1 MKTLTFIPITL
12 MLTLPVE
19 AQESVVI
26 TFADGTTQTMSFD
39 EIPEITG
46 VTTEESFPDPVIAET
61 VVPGVTVTTD
71 DTGVVADITLAPVYG
86 QGQDT
91 GVVGD
96 GAAETVLGDAPETG
110 VTVRITEPVP
120 NPCCQPVPPPPPPP
134 PAIAE
139 MSFPGMNFETNKYAI
154 TPDGM
159 KRVDLVARIMVA
171 NPELRILVTGHT
183 DAVGSDHANQR
194 LSENRS
200 NSFRQALIDRHGI
213 APDRIETRGM
223 GESQPIES
231 NATEDGRYANR
242 RIVITPI

>member
-1 MKTLTFIPITL
+1 MKNLTFIPITL
-12 MLTLPVE
+12 MLTFPVA

-26 TFADGTTQTMSFD
+26 TFADGTTQTISFD

-46 VTTEESFPDPVIAET
+46 ITTKQSLPEPVIAET
-61 VVPGVTVTTD
+61 VVPGVIVTTD

-96 GAAETVLGDAPETG
+96 GAAEPVYGDAPKNG
-110 VTVRITEPVP
+110 VTVRITEPA
-120 NPCCQPVPPPPPPP
+120 PPPQPTPPRPP
-134 PAIAE
+134 IAE

-159 KRVDLVARIMVA
+159 KRVDLVATIMVA

-183 DAVGSDHANQR
+183 DNVGSEQANII

-200 NSFRQALIDRHGI
+200 SSFRQTLIDRHGI
-213 APDRIETRGM
+213 APDRIETRGL
-223 GESQPIES
+223 GESQPIEK
-231 NATEDGRYANR
+231 NDTEDGRYANR
-242 RIVITPI
+242 RIVITPL

>member
-1 MKTLTFIPITL
+1 MKNLTFIPIIF
-12 MLTLPVE
+12 MLTLPAQ

-26 TFADGTTQTMSFD
+26 TFADGTTQTMSLD

-46 VTTEESFPDPVIAET
+46 VTTEQLLPDPVIAER

-91 GVVGD
+91 GVVGED
-96 GAAETVLGDAPETG
+96 KTATVYGDAPTTG

-120 NPCCQPVPPPPPPP
+120 NPCCQPAPPS
-134 PAIAE
+134 AIAE
-139 MSFPGMNFETNKYAI
+139 MSFPGMNFEINKYAI

-171 NPELRILVTGHT
+171 NPELRIRITGHT
-183 DAVGSDHANQR
+183 DNVGSDRANQV

-200 NSFRQALIDRHGI
+200 SSFRQSLIDRHGI
-213 APDRIETRGM
+213 DPNRIETRGM

-231 NATEDGRYANR
+231 NDTEEGRYANR

>member
-1 MKTLTFIPITL
+1 MKNLTFIPITL
-12 MLTLPVE
+12 MLSWPLQ
-19 AQESVVI
+19 AQESVTI
-26 TFADGTTQTMSFD
+26 TFADGTTQTVSFD
-39 EIPEITG
+39 EIPEIAG
-46 VTTEESFPDPVIAET
+46 TTPAPRLPEPVMAGP
-61 VVPGVTVTTD
+61 VVPGVAAATD
-71 DTGVVADITLAPVYG
+71 DIGVVADITLAPVYG

-96 GAAETVLGDAPETG
+96 GAAEPVYGDAPKTG
-110 VTVRITEPVP
+110 VTVRITEPAPPRQP
-120 NPCCQPVPPPPPPP
+120 NPPR

-183 DAVGSDHANQR
+183 DAVGSDQANLL
-194 LSENRS
+194 LSTNRS
-200 NSFRQALIDRHGI
+200 GSFRQALIEHHGI
-213 APDRIETRGM
+213 NPNRIETRGM

-231 NATEDGRYANR
+231 NDTEEGRYANR

>member
-1 MKTLTFIPITL
+1 MKNLTFIPIAL
-12 MLTLPVE
+12 MLSWPAQ

-46 VTTEESFPDPVIAET
+46 VTTEQSLLDPVIAER
-61 VVPGVTVTTD
+61 VVPGVTVMTD

-86 QGQDT
+86 QRQDT
-91 GVVGD
+91 GVVGED
-96 GAAETVLGDAPETG
+96 KTATVYGAAPKTG
-110 VTVRITEPVP
+110 VTVRITEPAPVT
-120 NPCCQPVPPPPPPP
+120 CCQPAPPPPP

-171 NPELRILVTGHT
+171 NPELRVLVTGHT
-183 DAVGSDHANQR
+183 DAVGSDQANQL

-223 GESQPIES
+223 GESQPIE
-231 NATEDGRYANR
+231 NNETEEGRYANR